1 MVIKLAKLLV
11 TLPCNFAVIFV
22 LLKKSVV
29 IKNIFL
35 LLFCCLFNSSTLWA
49 QTEAFSGTWQM
60 EYAPNL
66 GSTPIKFELN
76 IAPSQRNILYPANIK
91 IECDSFVAEYEL
103 LLVKK
108 NSREL
113 GISKKKYARFEK
125 PFSLH
130 DWSLLLSGTFDLRK
144 DLKGT
149 PVLNILRMQTK
160 QAPVAKPA
168 IADTLQPTA
177 IRLRNFLKGADISLK
192 KINSIP
198 WHDDQSDRILEPAL
212 SPTYF
217 GLRDTIY
224 LPTRDGIINF
234 SASKKR
240 KNDIVSVTL
249 NGQVIFDKIETEKK
263 KYESDILLTPGVNI
277 LTFFVDNFGGDL
289 PSTSRLNLEFGNK
302 KFALDF
308 ANRKDSGAT
317 FITVKL
323 VCDPDKSRERY
334 FVENTKP
341 GEEKLLLKDEK
352 LAGSI
357 ISDTQHLT
365 FAIWDDVIDDGD
377 SISIKINNEWL
388 VQGCPVKKAPKYIT
402 VTLKPG
408 ANTIIFMADN
418 LGSIPP
424 NTSVL
429 EIIDGKRRKSYEM
442 DSKPGEKNIV
452 KILYDTG
459 GPL

>member
-1 MVIKLAKLLV
+1 M
-11 TLPCNFAVIFV
+11 
-22 LLKKSVV
+22 

-35 LLFCCLFNSSTLWA
+35 LLFCCLFTPSILLA

-60 EYAPNL
+60 EYATNP
-66 GSTPIKFELN
+66 GSSPIKFELK

-91 IECDSFVAEYEL
+91 IECGSFVAEYEL
-103 LLVKK
+103 LLAKK

-113 GISKKKYARFEK
+113 GISKKKYPRFEK
-125 PFSLH
+125 PFTLN
-130 DWSLLLSGTFDLRK
+130 DWSLLLGGSFDLSK
-144 DLKGT
+144 DLKGL
-149 PVLNILRMQTK
+149 PVMNVLRMQTK
-160 QAPVAKPA
+160 QAVAA
-168 IADTLQPTA
+168 GHTITDTLQPAATG
-177 IRLRNFLKGADISLK
+177 ILNFLKNADISLK

-198 WHDDQSDRILEPAL
+198 WHDEQSDRILEPAL

-234 SASKKR
+234 SSSKKR

-249 NGQVIFDKIETEKK
+249 NGQVVFDKIETEKK
-263 KYESDILLTPGVNI
+263 KYQSDILLSPGVNI
-277 LTFFVDNFGGDL
+277 LTFFVDDFGGDL
-289 PSTSRLNLEFGNK
+289 PSSSRLNLEFGNK

-323 VCDPDKSRERY
+323 VCDPDKSKERY

-341 GEEKLLLKDEK
+341 GEEKLLQSDEK
-352 LAGSI
+352 LVGSI
-357 ISDTQHLT
+357 ISHTQQLT

-388 VQGCPVKKAPKYIT
+388 VQGCPVKKYPKYIT

-459 GPL
+459 APL